1 MNHINDAGVHPR
13 LLPGM
18 LFVYKSQYSYRI
30 LRLVLTFQ
38 LPEGLAELEAEQE
51 HRACDGDGIGHGLRQ
66 EHGPG
71 LVRQQVGQQIDQ
83 RQQQHELPQ
92 HRHHDGAGGVADGHE
107 GHLAGDLDAH
117 QEQGPAVD
125 PQHPGGEGHQLRL
138 RRENPGEGSGEQL
151 DAGPQHQGVAQ
162 ADLQQQTEGLAYPPG
177 AAGAEVIAGDGLG
190 PLGDAL
196 QGQHGKLHDAGENG
210 HGPHGQ
216 VAAVFQQGGVEAHGD
231 DAFAGLHDEGG
242 GAQGHAGQNQPGP
255 DGQGRLFQPQQGLL
269 PPQEGHHPYAGHR
282 LGQHRGQGRAPDAHV
297 QGEDEQGV
305 QDGCTP
311 RR

>member
-1 MNHINDAGVHPR
+1 M
-13 LLPGM
+13 
-18 LFVYKSQYSYRI
+18 
-30 LRLVLTFQ
+30 
-38 LPEGLAELEAEQE
+38 
-51 HRACDGDGIGHGLRQ
+51 
-66 EHGPG
+66 
-71 LVRQQVGQQIDQ
+71 GQQIDQ

-92 HRHHDGAGGVADGHE
+92 HRHDDGAGGVADGHK

-138 RRENPGEGSGEQL
+138 RRENPGEGPGEQL
-151 DAGPQHQGVAQ
+151 DAGPQHQGVPQ
-162 ADLQQQTEGLAYPPG
+162 ADLQQQTEGLAHPPG
-177 AAGAEVIAGDGLG
+177 AAGTEVIAGDGLG

-196 QGQHGKLHDAGENG
+196 QRQHGKLHDAGEDG

-255 DGQGRLFQPQQGLL
+255 DGQGCLFQPQQGLL
-269 PPQEGHHPYAGHR
+269 PPQEGHHPYAGYR
-282 LGQHRGQGRAPDAHV
+282 LGQHRGQGRPPDAHV

-305 QDGCTP
+305 QQDVAHRADEDGFHAHLGEALGGDEGVQAQGQLHEQGAQGINLHILDGIPDGVPAGAEGQQQRTVP
-311 RR
+311 DQQHRRQHQGDAHL